1 MPSAEL
7 LTANLLSPV
16 VLAFALGMAARML
29 RSDLEIPAAIQSY
42 LSIFLLLAIGLKGG
56 VALRQDTPDNL
67 ALLLAATVLAGAA
80 TAATSYW
87 VARRWLCDDALQA
100 GAMAAH
106 YGSVSAVTFIA
117 AQQFT
122 ERSGLASEPVLV
134 ALLVALEIPAILLGI
149 GLARGG
155 GRPSWHQVR
164 EVLTGRTAI
173 LLLGGLAIGAIAGK
187 QGVQAVDAMYFQ
199 LFQGMLMLFMLDMGL
214 VAAAQLR
221 QLREGALRLLL
232 FGTLLPLAHGLTGV
246 VIGQAIGLNA
256 SGAVVFATMLASAS
270 YIAAPASVR
279 ASLPGA
285 DAGRCI
291 TAALGITFP
300 FNLAL
305 GIPAYAAFAQ
315 WWRGGGQIPWPV

>member
-1 MPSAEL
+1 MPFATDL
-7 LTANLLSPV
+7 LTSNLLSPV
-16 VLAFALGMAARML
+16 VLAFALGLLARSV
-29 RSDLEIPAAIQSY
+29 RSDLEIPPAIQAY

-56 VALRQDTPDNL
+56 VALRQDAPDNL
-67 ALLLAATVLAGAA
+67 GLMLLVTVTAGIA
-80 TAATSYW
+80 TAATAYW
-87 VARRWLCDDALQA
+87 VARAWLRDNALQA

-122 ERSGLASEPVLV
+122 ERSGMASEPVLV
-134 ALLVALEIPAILLGI
+134 ALLVALEIPAILIGI

-173 LLLGGLAIGAIAGK
+173 LLLGGMAIGAIAGRD
-187 QGVQAVDAMYFQ
+187 GVQAVNAMYVQ

-214 VAAAQLR
+214 VAAGQLR
-221 QLREGALRLLL
+221 QLRKGALRLVV
-232 FGTLLPLAHGLTGV
+232 FGTALPMLHGLAG
-246 VIGQAIGLNA
+246 AWIGLA
-256 SGAVVFATMLASAS
+256 MGLGTAGATVFATMTASAS

-285 DAGRCI
+285 DAGRCV

-300 FNLAL
+300 FNLAI
-305 GIPAYAAFAQ
+305 GIPTYAAFAG
-315 WWRGGGQIPWPV
+315 WLAARAGG